1 MIDYVKTKNPS
12 AIENL
17 VIKTEQNSD
26 IPIKME
32 VNDEISTQN
41 PAYSIISNA
50 LGVTA
55 MSTLVTKKQRTS
67 SICINETKTKHFK
80 RTISFEN
87 IRRLSMDKIPEKK
100 ISRELFNQTKLNQ
113 LIYDEINFLKTLS
126 LIQLKSND
134 LFDSI
139 IQFLHTNN
147 SILIDKLTHYLFID
161 ILPKILRIIP
171 EKYRL
176 ILFQQ
181 IIQPF
186 FVSGTH
192 LQQRDLYPYSSLNTL
207 LEAFYFMFKNKNNVS
222 EFVPI
227 IRPIILKYIGK
238 THNTWHRSILLLE
251 EYILDQ
257 QTNQGKINFLI

>member
-1 MIDYVKTKNPS
+1 MHYFFR
-12 AIENL
+12 
-17 VIKTEQNSD
+17 
-26 IPIKME
+26 
-32 VNDEISTQN
+32 
-41 PAYSIISNA
+41 
-50 LGVTA
+50 
-55 MSTLVTKKQRTS
+55 KQRST
-67 SICINETKTKHFK
+67 SICINESKSKHFK

-87 IRRLSMDKIPEKK
+87 IRRLSTDKLPENFP
-100 ISRELFNQTKLNQ
+100 RELSNQTKLNQ
-113 LIYDEINFLKTLS
+113 LINDEIQFLKTLS
-126 LIQLKSND
+126 SIQLKPND

-147 SILIDKLTHYLFID
+147 SIPIDKLTHYLFID
-161 ILPKILRIIP
+161 ILPKVLRIIP
-171 EKYRL
+171 DKYRL

-207 LEAFYFMFKNKNNVS
+207 LEAFYFMFKNNNNLS

-251 EYILDQ
+251 QYILDQ
-257 QTNQGKINFLI
+257 QGKCRLFSFEYLRIFF

>member
-1 MIDYVKTKNPS
+1 LIR
-12 AIENL
+12 
-17 VIKTEQNSD
+17 
-26 IPIKME
+26 
-32 VNDEISTQN
+32 
-41 PAYSIISNA
+41 
-50 LGVTA
+50 
-55 MSTLVTKKQRTS
+55 KQRSTS
-67 SICINETKTKHFK
+67 ISLNESKSKHFK

-87 IRRLSMDKIPEKK
+87 IRRLSTERFSERS
-100 ISRELFNQTKLNQ
+100 SRELSNQTKLNQ
-113 LIYDEINFLKTLS
+113 LINEEINFLTTLTT
-126 LIQLKSND
+126 IQLKPND

-147 SILIDKLTHYLFID
+147 SINIDKLTHDLFID
-161 ILPKILRIIP
+161 LLPKILRIIS

-192 LQQRDLYPYSSLNTL
+192 LQQRDLHPYSSLNTL
-207 LEAFYFMFKNKNNVS
+207 LEAFYSMFKTNQNLS

-227 IRPIILKYIGK
+227 IRPVILKYIGK

-257 QTNQGKINFLI
+257 QGKGVIIYRIFFFIRDLF

>member
-17 VIKTEQNSD
+17 TIKPEQNSD
-26 IPIKME
+26 VSIKME

-55 MSTLVTKKQRTS
+55 MSTLVTKKQRSS
-67 SICINETKTKHFK
+67 SICINETKSKHFK
-80 RTISFEN
+80 STISFEN
-87 IRRLSMDKIPEKK
+87 IRRLSTDKLPEK

-113 LIYDEINFLKTLS
+113 LIYDEINYLKTLS
-126 LIQLKSND
+126 LIQLKPND

-147 SILIDKLTHYLFID
+147 SILIDKLTHDLFID

-207 LEAFYFMFKNKNNVS
+207 LEAFYFMFKNKNNLP

-257 QTNQGKINFLI
+257 QTNQGKIKFFI

>member
-1 MIDYVKTKNPS
+1 MIDYIKTKNPS
-12 AIENL
+12 AIENV
-17 VIKTEQNSD
+17 VIKSEQNSSD
-26 IPIKME
+26 MPIKME

-55 MSTLVTKKQRTS
+55 MSTLVTKKQRST
-67 SICINETKTKHFK
+67 SICLNESKTKHFK

-87 IRRLSMDKIPEKK
+87 IRRLSTDKNFEIIVQRNLE
-100 ISRELFNQTKLNQ
+100 NQIKLNQ
-113 LIYDEINFLKTLS
+113 LIDNEIQYLKNLS
-126 LIQLKSND
+126 SIQLKPND

-147 SILIDKLTHYLFID
+147 SINIDKLTHYLFID
-161 ILPKILRIIP
+161 ILPKILRIIS

-192 LQQRDLYPYSSLNTL
+192 LQQRDLYPFSSLNTL
-207 LEAFYFMFKNKNNVS
+207 LEAFYFMFKNNRNLS

-227 IRPIILKYIGK
+227 IRPVILKYIGK

-251 EYILDQ
+251 QYILDQ
-257 QTNQGKINFLI
+257 G

>member
-1 MIDYVKTKNPS
+1 MFVY
-12 AIENL
+12 L
-17 VIKTEQNSD
+17 
-26 IPIKME
+26 
-32 VNDEISTQN
+32 
-41 PAYSIISNA
+41 SIQVLIR
-50 LGVTA
+50 
-55 MSTLVTKKQRTS
+55 KQRST
-67 SICINETKTKHFK
+67 SICLNESKSKHLK

-87 IRRLSMDKIPEKK
+87 IRRLSTDKLPEKS
-100 ISRELFNQTKLNQ
+100 SRELLNQTKLNQ
-113 LIYDEINFLKTLS
+113 LIHDEIHFLKILS
-126 LIQLKSND
+126 TIQLKPND

-147 SILIDKLTHYLFID
+147 SVNIDKLTHDLFID
-161 ILPKILRIIP
+161 LLPKILRIIP

-207 LEAFYFMFKNKNNVS
+207 LEAFYCMFKINQNLS

-227 IRPIILKYIGK
+227 IRPVILKYIGK

-257 QTNQGKINFLI
+257 QGKGRI

>member
-1 MIDYVKTKNPS
+1 
-12 AIENL
+12 L
-17 VIKTEQNSD
+17 
-26 IPIKME
+26 
-32 VNDEISTQN
+32 ISR
-41 PAYSIISNA
+41 IISIFIR
-50 LGVTA
+50 
-55 MSTLVTKKQRTS
+55 KQRST
-67 SICINETKTKHFK
+67 SICLNESKSKHLK
-80 RTISFEN
+80 PTISFEN
-87 IRRLSMDKIPEKK
+87 IRRLSTEKFPDKF
-100 ISRELFNQTKLNQ
+100 SRELLNHTKLNQ
-113 LIYDEINFLKTLS
+113 LINDEIHFLKTLS
-126 LIQLKSND
+126 LIQLKPND

-147 SILIDKLTHYLFID
+147 SITIDKLTHDLFID
-161 ILPKILRIIP
+161 LLPKILRIIP
-171 EKYRL
+171 DKYRL

-207 LEAFYFMFKNKNNVS
+207 LEAFYSMFKSNNNLS

-227 IRPIILKYIGK
+227 IRPVILKYIGK

-257 QTNQGKINFLI
+257 SGKR

>member
-1 MIDYVKTKNPS
+1 MINYVKTKNPS
-12 AIENL
+12 AIENV
-17 VIKTEQNSD
+17 VIKSEQNPEVV
-26 IPIKME
+26 PIKME
-32 VNDEISTQN
+32 VNDETSAQN

-55 MSTLVTKKQRTS
+55 MSTLVTKKQRST
-67 SICINETKTKHFK
+67 SICLNESKSKHFK

-87 IRRLSMDKIPEKK
+87 IRRLSTDKCLD
-100 ISRELFNQTKLNQ
+100 ISSNQRDSINQTKLNQ
-113 LIYDEINFLKTLS
+113 LINDEINFLKVLS
-126 LIQLKSND
+126 LIQQKPND

-147 SILIDKLTHYLFID
+147 SVHIDKLTHYLFID
-161 ILPKILRIIP
+161 ILSKILRIIS

-207 LEAFYFMFKNKNNVS
+207 LEAFYFMFKNNNNLS

-227 IRPIILKYIGK
+227 IRPVILKYIGK

-251 EYILDQ
+251 QYILE
-257 QTNQGKINFLI
+257 QG

>member
-1 MIDYVKTKNPS
+1 MFFFR
-12 AIENL
+12 
-17 VIKTEQNSD
+17 
-26 IPIKME
+26 
-32 VNDEISTQN
+32 
-41 PAYSIISNA
+41 
-50 LGVTA
+50 
-55 MSTLVTKKQRTS
+55 KQRST
-67 SICINETKTKHFK
+67 SICLNESKSKHFK

-87 IRRLSMDKIPEKK
+87 IRRLSTDKLPDQCQRDSTNK
-100 ISRELFNQTKLNQ
+100 TKLNE
-113 LIYDEINFLKTLS
+113 LIHDEIHFLKTLA
-126 LIQLKSND
+126 LIQLKPND

-147 SILIDKLTHYLFID
+147 SNLIDKLTHYLFID

-171 EKYRL
+171 EKYRV

-207 LEAFYFMFKNKNNVS
+207 LEAFYFMFNNNNNLS

-251 EYILDQ
+251 QYILDQ
-257 QTNQGKINFLI
+257 QPNHGECLNDTYE

>member
-1 MIDYVKTKNPS
+1 M
-12 AIENL
+12 L
-17 VIKTEQNSD
+17 R
-26 IPIKME
+26 
-32 VNDEISTQN
+32 
-41 PAYSIISNA
+41 
-50 LGVTA
+50 
-55 MSTLVTKKQRTS
+55 KQRSTS
-67 SICINETKTKHFK
+67 ISLNESKSKHFK

-87 IRRLSMDKIPEKK
+87 IRRLSTERLSDRS
-100 ISRELFNQTKLNQ
+100 SRELSNQTKLNQ
-113 LIYDEINFLKTLS
+113 LVNDEVHFLKTLTT
-126 LIQLKSND
+126 IQSKPND

-147 SILIDKLTHYLFID
+147 SINIDKLTHDLFID
-161 ILPKILRIIP
+161 LLPKILRIIP

-207 LEAFYFMFKNKNNVS
+207 LEAFYCMFKANQNLS

-227 IRPIILKYIGK
+227 IRPVILKYIGK

-257 QTNQGKINFLI
+257 QGKADDL

>member
-1 MIDYVKTKNPS
+1 MKVTFCDKTV
-12 AIENL
+12 L
-17 VIKTEQNSD
+17 VSMKI
-26 IPIKME
+26 
-32 VNDEISTQN
+32 
-41 PAYSIISNA
+41 
-50 LGVTA
+50 LF
-55 MSTLVTKKQRTS
+55 LFRKQRTS
-67 SICINETKTKHFK
+67 SICTTETKAKHFK

-87 IRRLSMDKIPEKK
+87 IRRLSTDKLPDLCQ
-100 ISRELFNQTKLNQ
+100 RELLNSGKLME
-113 LIYDEINFLKTLS
+113 LINDEINFLKTLAS
-126 LIQLKSND
+126 IQLKPND

-147 SILIDKLTHYLFID
+147 STLIDKLTHNLFID

-171 EKYRL
+171 EKYRT

-181 IIQPF
+181 ILQPF

-207 LEAFYFMFKNKNNVS
+207 LEAFYFMFKNNNNLS

-251 EYILDQ
+251 QYILDQ
-257 QTNQGKINFLI
+257 PSNHGELVLSFRRKRSIFGRLLKKDIGWNMSQ